1 MKGIEEDK
9 IVEIL
14 NSTEI
19 DIDWV
24 YYLDFDNID
33 LEEDL
38 SEQIKD
44 QLMNSA
50 ECFDVDIIYYSNAM
64 EYLSRNDA
72 SLQASMELA
81 SGMGYEVANLNSELL
96 ASLLASQNLRDKF
109 NGSFPEI
116 ELKSLQEEFRKGEED
131 EDWDW
136 ER

>member
-44 QLMNSA
+44 QLTNSV